1 MNVADLPGMTSPGRQ
16 DLPARA
22 LRFSVRLL
30 RFTRRLGQRQRLPAR
45 VVEQLSCAGTAI
57 GANLSEAQSA
67 ASRKQMAQCYA
78 VALREALESEYWLRL
93 ARELDE
99 GEPDEALWLLHEA
112 GEFVAMLSVSVRKL
126 RLPAD

>member
-1 MNVADLPGMTSPGRQ
+1 
-16 DLPARA
+16 
-22 LRFSVRLL
+22 
-30 RFTRRLGQRQRLPAR
+30 
-45 VVEQLSCAGTAI
+45 
-57 GANLSEAQSA
+57 
-67 ASRKQMAQCYA
+67 MAQCYA